1 MNNPFLPTF
10 SFSNSSPSSSS
21 PENGGFT
28 FTSGV
33 TDQTNERQRCFQGRK
48 RTTARS
54 SENNKTTP
62 SCSVFKCPPIF
73 EKVNEKDNSEEIT
86 NKNQMPENSK
96 TRFALTGTFSCKF
109 EGSSYS
115 FRPPESSSFASDKS
129 IKKEERDEESV
140 QNTST
145 PSQIIASRLLKGIPQ
160 SPHFW
165 PLRRYSK
172 PAKQSLINA
181 WDQIFEKTVDK
192 IKNIRIDCFCIDAKI
207 LWETLQEL
215 QMMGYYVLPLRRR
228 LVELSD
234 VMLRKTRHER
244 TKMSLKK
251 KAEQHMIEKSRF
263 EFEILMLKAKVE
275 AEKVCF
281 EDAMAK
287 ISKMD
292 DEMPSF
298 DACFSKLAI
307 KQL

>member
-1 MNNPFLPTF
+1 MRCLPH
-10 SFSNSSPSSSS
+10 SSKALPPNFQNVNVIFFFAS
-21 PENGGFT
+21 
-28 FTSGV
+28 V
-33 TDQTNERQRCFQGRK
+33 TD
-48 RTTARS
+48 
-54 SENNKTTP
+54 
-62 SCSVFKCPPIF
+62 
-73 EKVNEKDNSEEIT
+73 
-86 NKNQMPENSK
+86 SK
-96 TRFALTGTFSCKF
+96 ET
-109 EGSSYS
+109 
-115 FRPPESSSFASDKS
+115 DKS
-129 IKKEERDEESV
+129 IKKEKRDEKSV

-145 PSQIIASRLLKGIPQ
+145 PSQIIVSRLLKGIPQ

-165 PLRRYSK
+165 PLRGYSE
-172 PAKQSLINA
+172 PAKQSLIIA

-192 IKNIRIDCFCIDAKI
+192 IKNVQINCFCIDAKI

-228 LVELSD
+228 LVELLD
-234 VMLRKTRHER
+234 VMLSKMRHER
-244 TKMSLKK
+244 KKMRLRK
-251 KAEQHMIEKSRF
+251 KAEEHMIEKDRF
-263 EFEILMLKAKVE
+263 KFKILMLKAKAE